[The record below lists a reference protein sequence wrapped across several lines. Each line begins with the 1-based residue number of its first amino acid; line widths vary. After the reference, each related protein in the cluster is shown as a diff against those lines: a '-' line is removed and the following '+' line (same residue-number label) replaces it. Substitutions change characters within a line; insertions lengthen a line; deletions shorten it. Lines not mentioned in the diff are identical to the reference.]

1 MTGRLAL
8 ALLASAALT
17 TGAAWGQDGHEHH
30 AGHDPHAHHAAQT
43 PLATAPGAAT
53 VALRDLPLVDRNGR
67 RVRLVSDVL
76 DGRVAVISFV
86 YTTCTTVCPVTSA
99 TFARL
104 QSELGERLGREVV
117 LVSITVDPLRDTP
130 ARLKRY
136 AAQHG
141 AGEGWMWLT
150 GAKADLDAVLK
161 GMGAYTPN
169 YQDHPAMVLVGDAR
183 RGEWKRYFGFPSVKE
198 LRASVDAL
206 GGQQHASMTET
217 KE

>member
-8 ALLASAALT
+8 ALLAGAALT
-17 TGAAWGQDGHEHH
+17 AGVAWSQDGHEHH
-30 AGHDPHAHHAAQT
+30 AGHDPHAQHAAHA
-43 PLATAPGAAT
+43 PAAAPPGAAM
-53 VALRDLPLVDRNGR
+53 VSMRDLPLVDRSGR

-76 DGRVAVISFV
+76 DGRIAVINFV

-104 QSELGERLGREVV
+104 QTELGERLGDEVV

-130 ARLKRY
+130 ARMKQY
-136 AAQHG
+136 AAQHN
-141 AGEGWMWLT
+141 AAEGWVWLT
-150 GAKADLDAVLK
+150 GAKADIDAVLK

-169 YQDHPAMVLVGDAR
+169 YQDHPVMVLVGDAR
-183 RGEWKRYFGFPSVKE
+183 RGEWKRHFGFPSVKD

-206 GGQQHASMTET
+206 AGRQQASTTGT

>member
-8 ALLASAALT
+8 ALLAGAALT
-17 TGAAWGQDGHEHH
+17 ASAAWSQDGHEHH
-30 AGHDPHAHHAAQT
+30 AHHAAQV
-43 PLATAPGAAT
+43 PAAAPPGAAA
-53 VALRDLPLVDRNGR
+53 VSLRDLPLVDRDGR

-76 DGRVAVISFV
+76 DGRIAVINFV

-104 QSELGERLGREVV
+104 QTELGERLGDEVV

-130 ARLKRY
+130 ARLKQY
-136 AAQHG
+136 AAQHN
-141 AGEGWMWLT
+141 AAEGWVWLT
-150 GAKADLDAVLK
+150 GAKGDVDAVLK

-183 RGEWKRYFGFPSVKE
+183 RGEWKRYFGFPSVNE

-206 GGQQHASMTET
+206 GGHRHASSTGT